1 MNAIVEKEINDIK
14 REMRAKQV
22 DFDFFKAG
30 TPVAEVREASAN
42 HIFGSGGWKKAVR
55 DKLGDEALA
64 KGAEKY
70 GNKPIDFKLA
80 AFYVGP
86 EVKHYFVN
94 DTIRIATDSG
104 RYRGDYPVIA
114 KGEDHVVVMSPFQG
128 NEMGN
133 IYNLSKMNGAK
144 KKMEKCESRL
154 SQLTGVN
161 MNTQSAPEPE
171 TEPAPRPDPDP
182 RPNPYEQPETD
193 NNMKIVKI
201 IGGILLLAALAY
213 GGYKAYQYMKK

>member
-1 MNAIVEKEINDIK
+1 MNAAVEKEINQLK
-14 REMRAKQV
+14 REMHVKKT

-55 DKLGDEALA
+55 ENFGEEALA
-64 KGAEKY
+64 NGAEKY

-86 EVKHYFVN
+86 EVKHYYVN
-94 DTIRIATDSG
+94 DTVRIATDSG
-104 RYRGDYPVIA
+104 RYKGDYAVLS
-114 KGEDHVVVMSPFQG
+114 KGDDHVVVMAPFQG
-128 NEMGN
+128 NEIGN

-144 KKMEKCESRL
+144 KKIEKCESRL

-182 RPNPYEQPETD
+182 RPNLHDEPTD
-193 NNMKIVKI
+193 NNMKVIKI

-213 GGYKAYQYMKK
+213 GGYKAYQYMSKK